1 MNIMAKVIDDYKLEE
16 LSSIWKK
23 IQKEIG
29 LM

>member
-1 MNIMAKVIDDYKLEE
+1 MNIMSKVIDDYKLEE
-16 LSSIWKK
+16 LSLSWKK